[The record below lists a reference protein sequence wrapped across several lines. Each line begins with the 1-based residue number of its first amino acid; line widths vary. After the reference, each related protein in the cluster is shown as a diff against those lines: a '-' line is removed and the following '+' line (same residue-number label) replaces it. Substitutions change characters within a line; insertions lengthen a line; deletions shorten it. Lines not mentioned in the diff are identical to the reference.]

1 MNVTLEPLIFHFVII
16 IIFVVV
22 FVVVIEL
29 QLVISMIHKWKKN
42 VFTNFCIRK
51 YFAYATII
59 FFIK

>member
-1 MNVTLEPLIFHFVII
+1 MNETLEPLIFYFVII

-42 VFTNFCIRK
+42 VFTNFCTRK
-51 YFAYATII
+51 CFAYAMII
-59 FFIK
+59 FFY

>member
-1 MNVTLEPLIFHFVII
+1 MNETLEPLIFHFVII

-42 VFTNFCIRK
+42 VFTNFC
-51 YFAYATII
+51 T
-59 FFIK
+59 

>member
-42 VFTNFCIRK
+42 VFTNFC
-51 YFAYATII
+51 T
-59 FFIK
+59 

>member
-42 VFTNFCIRK
+42 VFTNFCTRK
-51 YFAYATII
+51 CFAYATII
-59 FFIK
+59 FFN

>member
-22 FVVVIEL
+22 VIIEL

-42 VFTNFCIRK
+42 VFTNFCTRK
-51 YFAYATII
+51 CFAYATII
-59 FFIK
+59 FFN